1 MRDFFN
7 KDLPIRFVFPIDGD
21 CLNKFDK
28 QALVAAPEGHDVEIC
43 GQKASYVDGLYRA
56 PLTECDVMTATDKT
70 DGTECK
76 IQVFRLKNAVGGY
89 RLSSDDNIIFLQDIT
104 KHKDEY
110 TSIFDNSYLAVYKKA
125 HDLYGAKVH
134 LNLFYEFDDEARSR
148 FSEPRE
154 YFNLSMMTD
163 KFKDEFKANSD
174 WLKFSFHSKSEFP
187 PMPYKFA
194 SAKTVREDA
203 LKVHREIERFA
214 GKEVLSECT
223 TVHFGE
229 ANYEVAC
236 ELRKLGYKAMT
247 GYFISGEFP
256 VAYYA
261 PQELIE
267 YVYNRDFWKD
277 TESDILFGRIDIV
290 LNGKTHVKNLETL
303 EEITSSETRGG
314 FVSIMIHEQYFY
326 SDYINYRED
335 FETRVVDACRFL
347 KEKGYEGRHI
357 CRAADI

>member
-1 MRDFFN
+1 MN
-7 KDLPIRFVFPIDGD
+7 KLQYKYMLRLDNNSL
-21 CLNKFDK
+21 
-28 QALVAAPEGHDVEIC
+28 
-43 GQKASYVDGLYRA
+43 
-56 PLTECDVMTATDKT
+56 
-70 DGTECK
+70 
-76 IQVFRLKNAVGGY
+76 QVRISEKLKNHRYNWSTY
-89 RLSSDDNIIFLQDIT
+89 RHCNA
-104 KHKDEY
+104 EY
-110 TSIFDNSYLAVYKKA
+110 
-125 HDLYGAKVH
+125 
-134 LNLFYEFDDEARSR
+134 
-148 FSEPRE
+148 
-154 YFNLSMMTD
+154 
-163 KFKDEFKANSD
+163 
-174 WLKFSFHSKSEFP
+174 
-187 PMPYKFA
+187 
-194 SAKTVREDA
+194 
-203 LKVHREIERFA
+203 
-214 GKEVLSECT
+214 
-223 TVHFGE
+223 
-229 ANYEVAC
+229 
-236 ELRKLGYKAMT
+236 ELHIL
-247 GYFISGEFP
+247 ISGKIP